1 MLKRW
6 TDLPENMR
14 NEKVKKYYRILSKKK
29 AALRVKRMADV
40 FLAFIFLIFL
50 SPLMLFVAVWIKLD
64 SRGPVF
70 YRQERVTQYGRRYRI
85 FKFRTMVSGADR
97 KGPLVTEKSDSRI
110 TKVGNKLRKLRLDEV
125 PQIFNILSGDMTF
138 VGTRPEVPKYVD
150 RYSEE
155 MMATLLLP
163 AGLTSSTS
171 IAYKDEDEIIAEY
184 QMKGMTDV
192 DEIYV
197 KHILPDKMKY
207 NLDYIRTFGF
217 FSDVK
222 VMFRTV
228 LAVLR

>member
-184 QMKGMTDV
+184 QTKGMTDV